1 MQGAFAMQKYLKKK
15 IRDERGVYIAV
26 YAKDPEELERKVAER
41 LVEVERRKAL
51 AANPMVW
58 QYAQTWYKL
67 YTAHL
72 SDSRKSDYAIA
83 INRHICPII
92 GARHMLDVTPG
103 DIADVMLACA
113 DLSRSS
119 QDKIVCALK
128 KIFAAGEKAGVVRV
142 NPCVDLR
149 AGGKRAAEKEALT
162 RQQMRTLEDAVA
174 GTRIYPFVMVGLY
187 AGLRREEILGLE
199 WDCVHLDGAAPYI
212 SVRRALRWVHNQP
225 VVSDELKS
233 AAARRDVP
241 IPPTL
246 VGCLADLQRTATG
259 DYVISSSD
267 GQPWSM
273 TAYRNAWR
281 YITRRQTGTAKRT
294 EHGETVLREKKL
306 GETVRNS
313 KVQITIDFDVTPHIL
328 RHTYITNLILSGA
341 NVKVVQYLAGHSK
354 VETTLNIYTH
364 LIERSPEANLGTVL
378 QAFPAAEKISPKISP
393 NAPADA
399 R

>member
-1 MQGAFAMQKYLKKK
+1 MQSYLKKK
-15 IRDERGVYIAV
+15 IKDERGVYIAV
-26 YAKDPEELERKVAER
+26 YAKTPQELAQKVAER
-41 LVEVERRKAL
+41 TEEIERRKQL
-51 AANPMVW
+51 AENPLVW

-67 YTAHL
+67 YTPRL

-83 INRHICPII
+83 INRHICPVI

-174 GTRIYPFVMVGLY
+174 GTRIYPFVMIGLY
-187 AGLRREEILGLE
+187 AGLRREEILGLQ

-364 LIERSPEANLGTVL
+364 LIERSPEANLGAVL
-378 QAFPAAEKISPKISP
+378 AAFPAPESAENVSPKISP
-393 NAPADA
+393 
-399 R
+399 

>member
-1 MQGAFAMQKYLKKK
+1 MQKYLKKK
-15 IRDERGVYIAV
+15 IKDERGVYIAV
-26 YAKDPEELERKVAER
+26 YAKTPQELAQKVAER
-41 LVEVERRKAL
+41 TAEIEHRKQL
-51 AANPMVW
+51 AENPLVW

-67 YTAHL
+67 YTPRL

-92 GARHMLDVTPG
+92 GTRHMLDVTPG

-128 KIFAAGEKAGVVRV
+128 KIFAAGEKAGVVRA

-174 GTRIYPFVMVGLY
+174 GTRIYPFVMIGLY
-187 AGLRREEILGLE
+187 AGLRREEILGLQ
-199 WDCVHLDGAAPYI
+199 WDCVHLNGAAPYI

-241 IPPTL
+241 IPPML
-246 VGCLADLQRTATG
+246 VGCLADQQRTATG

-313 KVQITIDFDVTPHIL
+313 RVRITIDFAVTPHIL

-378 QAFPAAEKISPKISP
+378 QAFPVAEKISPKVSP

>member
-1 MQGAFAMQKYLKKK
+1 MRACGA
-15 IRDERGVYIAV
+15 
-26 YAKDPEELERKVAER
+26 
-41 LVEVERRKAL
+41 
-51 AANPMVW
+51 
-58 QYAQTWYKL
+58 
-67 YTAHL
+67 
-72 SDSRKSDYAIA
+72 
-83 INRHICPII
+83 
-92 GARHMLDVTPG
+92 
-103 DIADVMLACA
+103 
-113 DLSRSS
+113 LSRSS

-128 KIFAAGEKAGVVRV
+128 KIFEAGERAGIVRH
-142 NPCVDLR
+142 NPCAGLR
-149 AGGKRAAEKEALT
+149 AGGKKSAEKEALS
-162 RQQMRTLEDAVA
+162 RQQMQTLEDAVA
-174 GTRIYPFVMVGLY
+174 GTRIYPFVMIGLY

-246 VGCLADLQRTATG
+246 VGCLADLQRTAAG

-294 EHGETVLREKKL
+294 EHGETVLRAKKL

-378 QAFPAAEKISPKISP
+378 QAFPAAEKISPKVSP

>member
-1 MQGAFAMQKYLKKK
+1 MQNYLKKK
-15 IRDERGVYIAV
+15 IKDERGVYIAV
-26 YAKDPEELERKVAER
+26 YAKTPQELAQKVAER
-41 LVEVERRKAL
+41 TAEIERRKQL
-51 AANPMVW
+51 AENPLVW

-67 YTAHL
+67 YTPRL

-162 RQQMRTLEDAVA
+162 RQQMRTLEDAIA
-174 GTRIYPFVMVGLY
+174 GTRIYPFVMIGLY
-187 AGLRREEILGLE
+187 AGLRREEILGLQ

-241 IPPTL
+241 IPPML

-294 EHGETVLREKKL
+294 EHGETVLREKKI

-364 LIERSPEANLGTVL
+364 LIERSPEANLGAVL
-378 QAFPAAEKISPKISP
+378 AAFPAPESAENVSPKISP
-393 NAPADA
+393 
-399 R
+399 

>member
-1 MQGAFAMQKYLKKK
+1 MQKYLKKK
-15 IRDERGVYIAV
+15 IKDERGVYIAV

-41 LVEVERRKAL
+41 LAEVERRKAL
-51 AANPMVW
+51 ASNPMVW

-67 YTAHL
+67 YTPRL

-128 KIFAAGEKAGVVRV
+128 KIFTAGEKAGVVRA

-174 GTRIYPFVMVGLY
+174 GTRIYPFVMIGLY
-187 AGLRREEILGLE
+187 AGLRREEILGLQ
-199 WDCVHLDGAAPYI
+199 WDCVHLDGAAPHI
-212 SVRRALRWVHNQP
+212 SVRRALRWVHNRP
-225 VVSDELKS
+225 EISTTLKS
-233 AAARRDVP
+233 PAARRDIP
-241 IPPTL
+241 IPPAL
-246 VGCLADLQRTATG
+246 VGCLADLKQTAAGACVICDAAG
-259 DYVISSSD
+259 D
-267 GQPWSM
+267 PWSM

-294 EHGETVLREKKL
+294 ERGETVLREKKL

-378 QAFPAAEKISPKISP
+378 QAFPAAEKISPKVSP

>member
-41 LVEVERRKAL
+41 LAEVERRKQL
-51 AANPMVW
+51 AENPLVW

-67 YTAHL
+67 YTPRL

-128 KIFAAGEKAGVVRV
+128 KIFTAGEKAGVVRA

-174 GTRIYPFVMVGLY
+174 GTRIYPFVMIGLY
-187 AGLRREEILGLE
+187 AGLRREEILGLQ

-313 KVQITIDFDVTPHIL
+313 KVQITIDFGVTPHIL

-364 LIERSPEANLGTVL
+364 LIERSPEANLGAVL
-378 QAFPAAEKISPKISP
+378 AAFPAPESAENVSPKISP
-393 NAPADA
+393 
-399 R
+399 

>member
-1 MQGAFAMQKYLKKK
+1 MQKYLKKK

-41 LVEVERRKAL
+41 TAEIEHRKQL
-51 AANPMVW
+51 AENPLVW

-67 YTAHL
+67 YTPRL

-92 GARHMLDVTPG
+92 GTRHMLDVTPG

-174 GTRIYPFVMVGLY
+174 GTRIYPFVMIGLY

-294 EHGETVLREKKL
+294 EHGETVLRAKKL

-364 LIERSPEANLGTVL
+364 LIERSPEANLGAVL
-378 QAFPAAEKISPKISP
+378 AAFPAPESAENVSPKISP
-393 NAPADA
+393 
-399 R
+399 

>member
-1 MQGAFAMQKYLKKK
+1 MQKYLKKK

-92 GARHMLDVTPG
+92 GARHMLEVSED
-103 DIADVMLACA
+103 DIAEVMRACG

-128 KIFAAGEKAGVVRV
+128 KMRH
-142 NPCVDLR
+142 NPCAGLR
-149 AGGKRAAEKEALT
+149 AGGKKAAEKEALS
-162 RQQMRTLEDAVA
+162 RQQMQTLEAAVA
-174 GTRIYPFVMVGLY
+174 GTRIYPFVMLGLY
-187 AGLRREEILGLE
+187 AGLRREEILGLQ

-225 VVSDELKS
+225 IVSDELKS

-241 IPPTL
+241 IPPAL
-246 VGCLADLQRTATG
+246 VGCLADLQRTAA
-259 DYVISSSD
+259 

-354 VETTLNIYTH
+354 AEITLNIYAH
-364 LIERSPEANLGTVL
+364 LVERSPEANLGTVL
-378 QAFPAAEKISPKISP
+378 QAFPVAEKISPKVSP
-393 NAPADA
+393 NAPANA
-399 R
+399 